1 MKFLSYKWTG
11 YKRMKSG
18 AEIVVKKA
26 DGKKNKPVNEIGP
39 ESWSECLIFVHAIH

>member
-1 MKFLSYKWTG
+1 MIFLYHKWTG

-26 DGKKNKPVNEIGP
+26 DGKRNQPVNEIGP
-39 ESWSECLIFVHAIH
+39 ESGPECLIFVHAIH